1 MADINQSK
9 ELEPGYEF
17 DEKSKLL
24 LPRDFT
30 KELAYKEVID
40 SMANSIDDMVKSY
53 SDVVESLRDVTNS
66 NRITQNSFRNLLNEA
81 KKIEPNVA
89 TQVKAYKNLSNEQLA
104 AVESS
109 NSLVQGFELNSKKLS
124 KQFSE
129 NESLLRNLNSELEA
143 LKDTP
148 GLENTVKEFEKL
160 IEHLNETQKELKAYQ
175 ELINNTPQFRFADN
189 LEKFTKDIPVIGKLL
204 SNITEPFKE
213 GMIEAIKDPT
223 KQVDALAAGL
233 ANVKKVGLQALFTL
247 IVEEAFK
254 VNQQITEL
262 QRNFGLN
269 NVQAI
274 KLRSELTLMA
284 ITSGDVFINS
294 QKLLESFNAISGEL
308 GFQVKASGQML
319 ETYTNLT
326 KRMGFNNSEATQLSV
341 LTGLQSENTNQV
353 LNNTIKTINASR
365 NSNKLFNNTKL
376 ILQDIAG
383 ASAATIVSLGKSP
396 DLLAKAAT
404 KARELGLNL
413 SQVERIADSLLNFES
428 SIEAELT
435 AELITGKQ
443 LNLERARFL
452 ALTNDLSGLQDEIAK
467 QGLNFADYTE
477 ISRIGQQALAETLG
491 MSREEMS
498 QMLFNQE
505 KQELAQRKS
514 RGELDKQ
521 TLAQFNS
528 LSAQEKLNESL
539 SKFKDIAV
547 AVVTVISPILDI
559 FAFIAEKISES
570 QKGMIALIT
579 AIGTYYG
586 LSKAVALVESLKL
599 GRLTAQAVAQT
610 TITALTGVGLF
621 KVGAALAAAAGM
633 YTYLNSI
640 EPKAMG
646 GPISSGKPYL
656 VGEEGPE
663 LIIPNSSGYVVNNND
678 LRKMGENNVLMK
690 EQPSIIEKIEDS
702 SILNKNVPSSPP
714 FFNIQPLIDEIK
726 MLRQEVKQYQ
736 SIPIVV
742 ENNIDGDLLG
752 RGIRRGISRGTSTVP
767 SVYT

>member
-1 MADINQSK
+1 MADINQSEELNPKYETLSSGIILARDLAK
-9 ELEPGYEF
+9 ESETA
-17 DEKSKLL
+17 K
-24 LPRDFT
+24 
-30 KELAYKEVID
+30 AVID
-40 SMANSIDDMVKSY
+40 SMAGSIDDMVKSY
-53 SDVVESLRDVTNS
+53 SDVIESLRDVTNS
-66 NRITQNSFRNLLNEA
+66 NRITQNSFRNLLDEV
-81 KKIEPNVA
+81 KKIEPNVD
-89 TQVKAYKNLSNEQLA
+89 TQVKALKNLSNEQLA

-129 NESLLRNLNSELEA
+129 NESLLRNLNNELEA
-143 LKDTP
+143 LKVTP

-175 ELINNTPQFRFADN
+175 ELINNNPQFGFADN

-223 KQVDALAAGL
+223 KQADALAAGL

-274 KLRSELTLMA
+274 KLRSELTSMA

-294 QKLLESFNAISGEL
+294 QKLLESFNAISEEL
-308 GFQVKASGQML
+308 GFQVRTSGQML

-365 NSNKLFNNTKL
+365 DSNKLFNNTKL
-376 ILQDIAG
+376 ILRDIAG

-559 FAFIAEKISES
+559 FAFIAEKISENE
-570 QKGMIALIT
+570 KGMTALIT

-586 LSKAVALVESLKL
+586 ISKAVAFVEALRVK
-599 GRLTAQAVAQT
+599 RAVALATAT
-610 TITALTGVGLF
+610 TTTTALTGVGLL
-621 KVGAALAAAAGM
+621 KVGAALAAAVG
-633 YTYLNSI
+633 TYAYLSSI

-663 LIIPNSSGYVVNNND
+663 LIIPNSPGYVVNND
-678 LRKMGENNVLMK
+678 ILRENAK
-690 EQPSIIEKIEDS
+690 S
-702 SILNKNVPSSPP
+702 SSTL
-714 FFNIQPLIDEIK
+714 NIQPLIDEIK
-726 MLRQEVKQYQ
+726 MLRQEVKQYR
-736 SIPIVV
+736 SVPIVV